1 MAKRRP
7 TQLTPEQQH
16 AALMKRRNLL
26 LAIVWTFVMVV
37 AVLYGYSH
45 GYPLVAAGQTIQ
57 GVLIGIA
64 YGGGALLAIL
74 IALFLNRKLRGL

>member
-7 TQLTPEQQH
+7 TQLTPEQRH

-57 GVLIGIA
+57 GVLIGMA

>member
-7 TQLTPEQQH
+7 KQLTPEEQH

-26 LAIVWTFVMVV
+26 LGILWTFVTII
-37 AVLYGYSH
+37 AVLFGYSH

-57 GVLIGIA
+57 GILVGLA
-64 YGGGALLAIL
+64 YGVGALLAIMV
-74 IALFLNRKLRGL
+74 AFFLNRKLRGL